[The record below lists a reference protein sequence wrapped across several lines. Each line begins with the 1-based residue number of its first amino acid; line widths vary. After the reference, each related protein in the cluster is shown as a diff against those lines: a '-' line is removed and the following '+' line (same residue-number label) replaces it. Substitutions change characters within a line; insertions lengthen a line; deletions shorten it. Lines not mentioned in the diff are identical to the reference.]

1 MKGQNLPRNDHLTS
15 EKPQPPKGVIIS
27 AVNKSGNFFLQIL
40 MGPKTCYQSK
50 LLLPKVSFGE
60 AGEQN
65 SERSWLEE
73 ALVEVIANIVVI
85 LNSSLTF

>member
-1 MKGQNLPRNDHLTS
+1 
-15 EKPQPPKGVIIS
+15 
-27 AVNKSGNFFLQIL
+27 

-65 SERSWLEE
+65 SEKSWLEE